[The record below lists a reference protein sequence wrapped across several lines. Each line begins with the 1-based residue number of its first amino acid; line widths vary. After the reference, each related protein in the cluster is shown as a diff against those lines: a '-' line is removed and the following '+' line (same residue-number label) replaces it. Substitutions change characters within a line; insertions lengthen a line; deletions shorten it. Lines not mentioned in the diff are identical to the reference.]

1 MTRVFEIPEA
11 ACVFKF
17 VRASGPG
24 GQHVNK
30 ASTAVELRVRVD
42 ALNLPLDLV
51 KRLRD
56 QQRTRMSSD
65 GILIIQADEHR
76 SQQRNRTAA
85 LDRLQKMLANAAIKP
100 KKRIATKPSTS
111 AKRRRL
117 DKKKLRSTVKSNRK
131 KPQY

>member
-1 MTRVFEIPEA
+1 MPKKISSITY
-11 ACVFKF
+11 
-17 VRASGPG
+17 
-24 GQHVNK
+24 
-30 ASTAVELRVRVD
+30 
-42 ALNLPLDLV
+42 LPLDLA

-85 LDRLQKMLANAAIKP
+85 LDRLQKMLAQAAVKP

-117 DKKKLRSTVKSNRK
+117 DKKKQRSTVKSNRK